1 MSIPHPFTS
10 FRPARGPL
18 IAPGSFRRTILYQFK
33 GMKSKPA
40 RRKRPQLVTEQPA
53 WQPARKSSPVNIRFC
68 YLYRDASNYKQSG
81 EAVFANRAFLTL
93 AEIEGRLR
101 TCLKDGAFFIAGQ
114 VHIEERFFDALH
126 EDDHPWH
133 EFERV
138 EITSDAPFD
147 PLNWQEKQHRR
158 DISEFLADFEK
169 AHRAGWDEMN
179 VRPDLQ
185 RQLEQEKQ
193 KIGEK
198 LVKIIGGTSQKGA
211 P

>member
-1 MSIPHPFTS
+1 MSTPYPFTN

-18 IAPGSFRRTILYQFK
+18 VAPGSFRRTVLYQFK
-33 GMKSKPA
+33 GMKPKPA
-40 RRKRPQLVTEQPA
+40 LRKRPRVVTEQQA
-53 WQPARKSSPVNIRFC
+53 WQISRKSSPVNIRFC
-68 YLYRDASNYKQSG
+68 YLYRDASNYKQRG
-81 EAVFANRAFLTL
+81 EAVFANRTFLTL

-101 TCLKDGAFFIAGQ
+101 ACLKDGAFFIAGQ
-114 VHIEERFFDALH
+114 VHIEERFFDALR

-133 EFERV
+133 ELERV

-147 PLNWQEKQHRR
+147 PLHWQEKQHRR

-179 VRPDLQ
+179 VRGDLKSL
-185 RQLEQEKQ
+185 LEAQ
-193 KIGEK
+193 KINLRRNLG
-198 LVKIIGGTSQKGA
+198 Q